1 VDHQSM
7 AEVREGAAHSSALPD
22 QVPTPSLLG
31 FATQGSGEGEEARLR
46 ELTRDLPIQL
56 IRFDRSARFST
67 FLRVFKAIREN
78 RPRMVIMEGSGV
90 AGGFALL
97 LGRLLFRVPYVVSS
111 GDAIAPF
118 LASRVPLLKPAFLAY
133 ERLLYRFAAGF
144 IGWTPYLVGRALSF
158 GAPRAMTAQGWSS
171 FTLAP
176 DERVRARARL
186 RNKLGIPSDALV
198 IGIVGALVWNARVR
212 YCYGYELVNA
222 LKLVKR
228 RDVVALIVGDGDG
241 KAELAAAAGAMIGSR
256 LVLAG
261 RAARQEVP
269 EYLAAMDIVSLPQS
283 VDQVGSFRYTT
294 KISEYLAAGLPI
306 VTGQIPLAYDLD
318 QGWLWRLPGSS
329 PWARTYIESLARLI
343 DQLAPAEIA
352 AKTSAIPRDCGEFDR
367 ERQVARATAFIT
379 DLLRDQRE

>member
-1 VDHQSM
+1 VDHQSI
-7 AEVREGAAHSSALPD
+7 AEMTERVTRPSAMSDQAA
-22 QVPTPSLLG
+22 TPSLLG
-31 FATQGSGEGEEARLR
+31 FATQGSGEGDEARLR
-46 ELTRDLPIQL
+46 ELTRNLPIQL
-56 IRFDRSARFST
+56 IHFDRSAKIST
-67 FLRVFKAIREN
+67 FLRVFDAIREN
-78 RPRMVIMEGSGV
+78 RPRMVIMEGSGI

-118 LASRVPLLKPAFLAY
+118 LTSRIPLLKPAFLAY
-133 ERLLYRFAAGF
+133 EHMLYRFASGF

-176 DERVRARARL
+176 DERLRARARV
-186 RNKLGIPSDALV
+186 RNKFGIPPDALV
-198 IGIVGALVWNARVR
+198 IGIVGALVWNARVG
-212 YCYGYELVNA
+212 YCYGYELLNA

-228 RDVVALIVGDGDG
+228 RDAVALIVGDGDG
-241 KAELAAAAGAMIGSR
+241 RPQLTAAAGAMLGSR

-261 RAARQEVP
+261 RIARQEVP
-269 EYLAAMDIVSLPQS
+269 EYLAAMDIASLPQS

-294 KISEYLAAGLPI
+294 KVSEYLAAGLPI

-318 QGWLWRLPGSS
+318 EGWLWRLPGPS
-329 PWARTYIESLARLI
+329 PWTRTYIESLSRLI
-343 DQLAPAEIA
+343 DTLSPAEIA
-352 AKTSAIPRDCGEFDR
+352 AKRSAIPREGGEFDR

>member
-1 VDHQSM
+1 MTERVTRPSAISDQ
-7 AEVREGAAHSSALPD
+7 AAP
-22 QVPTPSLLG
+22 PSLLG
-31 FATQGSGEGEEARLR
+31 FATQGSGEGDEARLR
-46 ELTRDLPIQL
+46 ELTRNLPIQL
-56 IRFDRSARFST
+56 IHFDRSARIST
-67 FLRVFKAIREN
+67 FRRVFDAIREH
-78 RPRMVIMEGSGV
+78 RPRLVIMEGSGI

-118 LASRVPLLKPAFLAY
+118 LTSRIPLLKPAFLIY
-133 ERLLYRFAAGF
+133 EHMLYRFAAGF

-171 FTLAP
+171 FMLAP
-176 DERVRARARL
+176 DARLQARARV
-186 RNKLGIPSDALV
+186 RNKLGIPPDALV
-198 IGIVGALVWNARVR
+198 IGIVGALVWNARVG
-212 YCYGYELVNA
+212 YCYGYELLNA
-222 LKLVKR
+222 LKLVQR
-228 RDVVALIVGDGDG
+228 RDAVALIIGDGDG
-241 KAELAAAAGAMIGSR
+241 RPRLTAAAGAMLGSR

-261 RAARQEVP
+261 RIAREEVP
-269 EYLAAMDIVSLPQS
+269 EYLAAMDIASLPQS

-294 KISEYLAAGLPI
+294 KVSEYLAAGLPI

-318 QGWLWRLPGSS
+318 EGWLWRLPGPS

-343 DQLAPAEIA
+343 ETLSPAEIA
-352 AKTSAIPRDCGEFDR
+352 AKRSAIPREGGEFDR